1 MLKVRHKNKVKKSPL
16 FMQKHPSTS
25 CFETT
30 TKILTINN
38 IEKAQNY
45 QDIGGFN
52 NGENNGQLQ
61 K

>member
-1 MLKVRHKNKVKKSPL
+1 
-16 FMQKHPSTS
+16 MQKHPSTS

-45 QDIGGFN
+45 QNIVASKMEKIMVNCKNKNQF
-52 NGENNGQLQ
+52 
-61 K
+61 